1 MSWGVSHLL
10 ALLTGFC
17 LDLLLGDPH
26 WAPHPVRAV
35 GVLIAALEKL
45 LRRLFPKS
53 PGGELAGGA
62 ALVALTIAIPTGLT
76 ALLLWGCGLLSPWL
90 AFAAEA
96 LLCYQLLAAKSL
108 RDESDKVYEAL
119 KAGDLPGARHAVS
132 MIVGRDTERLDEAG
146 VARAAV
152 ETVAENASDGV
163 IAPLIFLALGGAPLG
178 MLYKAVNTMDSMVG
192 YKNDRYLY
200 FGRAAARRRVT
211 TGRTP
216 GGSSG
221 GTGRGTSPPTPP
233 TPRRPAPERSSSSW
247 QGPTTTSANWWTNPP
262 SATISGRWRPWT
274 SCGRAGFSTPPPFL
288 PCCSSAACPC

>member
-45 LRRLFPKS
+45 LRRLIPKS

-62 ALVALTIAIPTGLT
+62 ALVSLTIAIPTGLT

-108 RDESDKVYEAL
+108 RDESGK
-119 KAGDLPGARHAVS
+119 G
-132 MIVGRDTERLDEAG
+132 
-146 VARAAV
+146 
-152 ETVAENASDGV
+152 
-163 IAPLIFLALGGAPLG
+163 
-178 MLYKAVNTMDSMVG
+178 
-192 YKNDRYLY
+192 
-200 FGRAAARRRVT
+200 
-211 TGRTP
+211 
-216 GGSSG
+216 
-221 GTGRGTSPPTPP
+221 
-233 TPRRPAPERSSSSW
+233 
-247 QGPTTTSANWWTNPP
+247 
-262 SATISGRWRPWT
+262 
-274 SCGRAGFSTPPPFL
+274 
-288 PCCSSAACPC
+288 